1 MYDVTGG
8 ARAVGGLTREELL
21 GLCRPV
27 RGAGRGWA
35 GGSSAGPSNERALA
49 LCGVKRAAV
58 KRRELTV
65 EGSRMRGARGA
76 TLSVRAAA
84 FLQRTGVT
92 LD

>member
-1 MYDVTGG
+1 MTSPA
-8 ARAVGGLTREELL
+8 ARGRWGGLTREELL
-21 GLCRPV
+21 GLCRRV
-27 RGAGRGWA
+27 LEAGRGW
-35 GGSSAGPSNERALA
+35 GGSSAAGLSNERSVA

-58 KRRELTV
+58 KRRELAV